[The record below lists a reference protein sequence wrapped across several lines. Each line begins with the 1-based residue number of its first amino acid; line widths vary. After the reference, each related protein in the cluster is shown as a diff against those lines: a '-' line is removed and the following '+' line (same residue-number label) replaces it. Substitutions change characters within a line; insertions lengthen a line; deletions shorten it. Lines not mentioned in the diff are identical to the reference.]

1 MSLLRVAS
9 AHVLRIMLLTH
20 FKKPYSCRTLMG
32 CGIFICS
39 LLILSGCSTFSGK
52 SNSSFRVSQFKQDTS
67 VGTEDISIAAVGLVD
82 VPYSYGGNT
91 PKGGFDC
98 SGLIVYVYNK
108 AAGVKL
114 PRTIQ
119 LMSTKGRSIEGQP
132 PAPGDLVFF
141 NTTGEKYSH
150 AGIYVGQG
158 RFVHAPSSGGTVR
171 LDYITTPYW
180 AAKFT
185 EARRVVPWYRQSL
198 GWITPPP
205 RFLITN

>member
-1 MSLLRVAS
+1 MSLLRAVS
-9 AHVLRIMLLTH
+9 VHVLRIMLLTH
-20 FKKPYSCRTLMG
+20 SKKDLLCRTLIG
-32 CGIFICS
+32 CGFFIC
-39 LLILSGCSTFSGK
+39 IITFSGCSTLGPK
-52 SNSSFRVSQFKQDTS
+52 SNSSKIYQFKQDTS

-82 VPYSYGGNT
+82 VPYRYGGNT

-108 AAGVKL
+108 AAGIKL

-119 LMSTKGRSIEGQP
+119 LMSNQGQSIDGQP

-158 RFVHAPSSGGTVR
+158 RFVHAPSAGGTVR

-185 EARRVVPWYRQSL
+185 EARR
-198 GWITPPP
+198 ITP
-205 RFLITN
+205 R

>member
-1 MSLLRVAS
+1 MQ
-9 AHVLRIMLLTH
+9 LTR
-20 FKKPYSCRTLMG
+20 FKKYTSCRTLIG
-32 CGIFICS
+32 CGIFICA
-39 LLILSGCSTFSGK
+39 LIALNGCSTTNNK
-52 SNSSFRVSQFKQDTS
+52 SPNPKIAQFKQDTS

-82 VPYSYGGNT
+82 VPYRFGGNT

-108 AAGVKL
+108 AAGIKL

-119 LMSTKGRSIEGQP
+119 QMSSKGRSVENEP

-158 RFVHAPSSGGTVR
+158 RFVHAPSAGGTVR

-185 EARRVVPWYRQSL
+185 EARRIAP
-198 GWITPPP
+198 
-205 RFLITN
+205 

>member
-1 MSLLRVAS
+1 MQ
-9 AHVLRIMLLTH
+9 LTH
-20 FKKPYSCRTLMG
+20 SNKTLSCRTLLG

-39 LLILSGCSTFSGK
+39 PLILSGCGTFIGK
-52 SNSSFRVSQFKQDTS
+52 SSSAKVAQFKQDTS

-82 VPYSYGGNT
+82 VPYRFGGNT

-98 SGLIVYVYNK
+98 SGLIVYVYSK
-108 AAGVKL
+108 AAGIKL

-119 LMSTKGRSIEGQP
+119 LMSTRGRSIDDQP

-158 RFVHAPSSGGTVR
+158 RFVHAPSAGGTVR

-185 EARRVVPWYRQSL
+185 EARRL
-198 GWITPPP
+198 TPQ
-205 RFLITN
+205 

>member
-1 MSLLRVAS
+1 MSPLHAAN

-20 FKKPYSCRTLMG
+20 SKQSPSCRTLIG
-32 CGIFICS
+32 CGIFIF
-39 LLILSGCSTFSGK
+39 ILALNGCSTFSTK
-52 SNSSFRVSQFKQDTS
+52 PSSSRVSQFKQDTS

-82 VPYSYGGNT
+82 VPYRYGGNT

-108 AAGVKL
+108 AAGIRL

-119 LMSTKGRSIEGQP
+119 LMSTKGQSIEGQP

-158 RFVHAPSSGGTVR
+158 RFVHAPSAGGTVR

-185 EARRVVPWYRQSL
+185 EARRMTSK
-198 GWITPPP
+198 
-205 RFLITN
+205 

>member
-1 MSLLRVAS
+1 
-9 AHVLRIMLLTH
+9 MLPTH
-20 FKKPYSCRTLMG
+20 FKKALSCRTLIG
-32 CGIFICS
+32 CGIFICT
-39 LLILSGCSTFSGK
+39 ILTFSGCSIFGSK
-52 SNSSFRVSQFKQDTS
+52 VNYSRVSQFKQDTS

-82 VPYSYGGNT
+82 VPYRYGGNT

-108 AAGVKL
+108 AAGIKL

-119 LMSTKGRSIEGQP
+119 QMSTQGRSVDNQA

-158 RFVHAPSSGGTVR
+158 RFVHAPSAGGTVR

-185 EARRVVPWYRQSL
+185 EARR
-198 GWITPPP
+198 ITSQ
-205 RFLITN
+205 